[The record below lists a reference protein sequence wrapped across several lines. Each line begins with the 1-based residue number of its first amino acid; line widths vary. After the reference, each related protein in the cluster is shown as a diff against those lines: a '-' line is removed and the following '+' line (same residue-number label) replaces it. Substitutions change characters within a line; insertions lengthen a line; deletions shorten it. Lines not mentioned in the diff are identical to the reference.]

1 MFLCLEGVYYYLQMD
16 LGMTLSYISNSMEAL
31 TAFNSYISNGVYAM
45 KFADKLPLL
54 DKLMKTGNVIYENGD
69 LYQLFVKSNAFGSL
83 SGEAKV
89 ALFDATHKAR
99 FSFLYD
105 DVGAAARAV
114 QMPKVLPV
122 ENPAILNLFRFK
134 AIMMSVGEGLLLA
147 AMFYVIIDM
156 IKFIFDMISPK
167 EDLHVSKIET
177 AHLQYS
183 DERYN
188 PKHLIVNVKEIHMD
202 ISYRSDILGAVSK
215 SQYQQRSLLPSYK
228 WQTDPNDQSVLSRD
242 PLEQVRGYGQAE
254 WDYLNLARGDNHR
267 LIGLEVYSLANA
279 TMTEVH
285 LDKLITK
292 LSAYAFAGSKIKKL
306 TIDEEAPIVTI
317 PEYAFSGSNIEELDL
332 GKLAS
337 VQGIGDGA
345 FSDMPKL
352 RKLVLPPFAIS
363 WGRNLVNNTPLL
375 DTIVVSYTSAHE
387 LMSLMMSHPRDVRKS
402 ADGKISTSGFDG
414 MFKGKVIV
422 IPPHAYQTY
431 MRFLDRYKDGTMLG
445 GNFKGAHN
453 LPFFIASVNE
463 NGELDKYLGDKDMNK
478 WVKGVNAEIK
488 GINKKIE
495 DLHPST
501 LKDGYVTMYTPPAF
515 MEEARAA
522 RAMTKS
528 LEQQKEDLNRHLSV
542 EADFEKEVTYDA
554 DKQLLY
560 LVNDVT
566 GTADVVE
573 NKYYRENKNLTIQSQ
588 IKTKSGRSYLVLPV
602 SVHISGKDTT
612 LITGLS
618 AANQATTVN
627 LQNEFV
633 FDRFLANAAKVQTV
647 KFGANTKAIGARLN
661 DRKLKYDL
669 RAVRDMAS
677 LAVDDNAFAKG
688 STVLLP
694 DTITIRKDSA
704 VASPF
709 LKMAAKD
716 VKAVVFGS
724 KVKYIGSLFDY
735 PVTYDLRAIEEIEG
749 LTVEDSAF
757 AEGSTVLYPE
767 TITLT
772 KEPAVNSFLAKAT
785 NVKTASLG
793 GNLQLTRRIYD
804 YPVTYDLS
812 KIPKFTE
819 LYISDSAFAPGSKLV
834 LPSSMVYKTY
844 KYFTIKL
851 DEDFLSNNRLNM
863 YIGGI
868 PACYGIYSGVLSLRE
883 LKKEISGPCP
893 IPYLT
898 SPISTI
904 DGAPRPLHPGFP
916 GLKSSTGE
924 ASSSDDI
931 RTEIETPHVS
941 IVRNELYCAKVE
953 PIRIFTMNG
962 KLALSVN
969 ASYLDLRAVLPNGMY
984 ILKINGETHKFALED

>member
-1 MFLCLEGVYYYLQMD
+1 MFLCLEGVYYYLHTD
-16 LGMTLSYISNSMEAL
+16 VGMLLNYISNSMEAL
-31 TAFNSYISNGVYAM
+31 TAFNTFISRGAYAM
-45 KFADKLPLL
+45 KFAGKLPAME
-54 DKLMKTGNVIYENGD
+54 KLVDLGRVIYADKD
-69 LYQLFVKSNAFGSL
+69 LYWLFINSNSFHSL
-83 SGEAKV
+83 SAEAQMEIFH
-89 ALFDATHKAR
+89 AIPRAEGLDLLFNPGK
-99 FSFLYD
+99 LP
-105 DVGAAARAV
+105 
-114 QMPKVLPV
+114 QMGRVIIPV
-122 ENPAILNLFRFK
+122 ENPALLNLFRFK
-134 AIMMSVGEGLLLA
+134 AIMTSVGEGLLVA
-147 AMFYVIIDM
+147 AMFYIIIDM
-156 IKFIFDMISPK
+156 IKSIFDVLSPK
-167 EDLHVSKIET
+167 DDLHVTKEEVVNL
-177 AHLQYS
+177 AYR
-183 DERYN
+183 DELFN
-188 PKHLIVNVKEIHMD
+188 KQHMDIMVNEIHMD
-202 ISYRSDILGAVSK
+202 VSHRSDIYGAVSK
-215 SQYQQRSLLPSYK
+215 SQYQQRSLKPFEIK
-228 WQTDPNDQSVLSRD
+228 PNGGSSSGGRIQRK
-242 PLEQVRGYGQAE
+242 GYGQAE

-267 LIGLEVYSLANA
+267 LIGLEEYALANA
-279 TMTEVH
+279 TMTKVH
-285 LDKLITK
+285 LDNLITK
-292 LSAYAFAGSKIKKL
+292 LSPYSFYRSQIRKL
-306 TIDEEAPIVTI
+306 TIDEKAPIVTI
-317 PEYAFSGSNIEELDL
+317 PEHTFSISDIEELDL

-345 FSDMPKL
+345 FANMPKL
-352 RKLVLPPFAIS
+352 RKLVLPPFAVS
-363 WGRNLVNNTPLL
+363 LGHDLVDNTPLL
-375 DTIVVSYTSAHE
+375 DTIVVPYTSAHE
-387 LMSLMMSHPRDVRKS
+387 LVSMLTMKNNLQQGGRKS
-402 ADGKISTSGFDG
+402 ADGKISILNFSD

-422 IPPHAYQTY
+422 IPPQAYQTY
-431 MRFLDRYKDGTMLG
+431 MRVFDLYGDGTMLG
-445 GNFKGAHN
+445 GNFKGPHN
-453 LPFFIASVNE
+453 MPFFIASVNE
-463 NGELDKYLGDKDMNK
+463 NGELDKYLADKDMNK
-478 WVKGVNAEIK
+478 WVQGVNAEIK

-495 DLHPST
+495 DLYPST
-501 LKDGYVTMYTPPAF
+501 QKDGYVTAYTSSEF
-515 MEEARAA
+515 LKEARAA
-522 RAMTKS
+522 RAMTAS
-528 LEQQKEDLNRHLSV
+528 LEKQKEDLNYHLGV
-542 EADFEKEVTYDA
+542 ERDFEKDVTYDA
-554 DKQLLY
+554 DNQLLY
-560 LVNDVT
+560 LVNDVA

-573 NKYYRENKNLTIQSQ
+573 NKYYRENKSLTIQGQ
-588 IKTKSGRSYLVLPV
+588 IKTKSGRSYLVFPM
-602 SVHISGKDTT
+602 SVHVSGKDTT

-647 KFGANTKAIGARLN
+647 KFGADTKAIGAYLN

-669 RAVRDMAS
+669 RAIKEWES

-851 DEDFLSNNRLNM
+851 DEDFLTNNRLNM